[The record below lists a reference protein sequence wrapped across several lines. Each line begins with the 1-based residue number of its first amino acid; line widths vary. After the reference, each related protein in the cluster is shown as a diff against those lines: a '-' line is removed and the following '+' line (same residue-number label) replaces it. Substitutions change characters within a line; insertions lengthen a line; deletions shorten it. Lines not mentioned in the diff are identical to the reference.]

1 MRRDDALRDE
11 KRDEI
16 YHYFLCYPNHT
27 HQRSEADRPMSEL
40 QHAISGRGVNLQL
53 EKSFN
58 LKVASNN

>member
-1 MRRDDALRDE
+1 
-11 KRDEI
+11 
-16 YHYFLCYPNHT
+16 
-27 HQRSEADRPMSEL
+27 MSEL